1 LTCEPKP
8 TDSAHH
14 GQGGAGSGPGAP
26 QGDRMADLLFRQRKA
41 VYRLAQIEGDPIEPD
56 EPDPKV
62 VEDTRTLFNNPHPAF
77 DDAKLNL
84 LVEFE
89 RNLDGLEHR
98 LDIALKIRAAVR
110 RQSLRLLGG
119 GKE

>member
-1 LTCEPKP
+1 MGKAGL
-8 TDSAHH
+8 
-14 GQGGAGSGPGAP
+14 GAGREPRKATGWLI
-26 QGDRMADLLFRQRKA
+26 LLFRQRKA
-41 VYRLAQIEGDPIEPD
+41 VYRLALIEGDPIEPD

-62 VEDTRTLFNNPHPAF
+62 VEDTRTLFNNLHPAF